1 MYYHPIIISLL
12 DVTFDGIHIL
22 NGDIVSPN
30 SEIVMEL
37 KDDNKFLLI
46 DDTTSFD
53 VFLTD
58 NNQVQN
64 RIPFV
69 KTG

>member
-1 MYYHPIIISLL
+1 M
-12 DVTFDGIHIL
+12 
-22 NGDIVSPN
+22 SPN
-30 SEIVMEL
+30 PEIVMEL
-37 KDDNKFLLI
+37 KDDNKFLLM
-46 DDTTSFD
+46 DDTASFD

-58 NNQVQN
+58 NHQVQN

>member
-1 MYYHPIIISLL
+1 M
-12 DVTFDGIHIL
+12 
-22 NGDIVSPN
+22 SPN